1 MDELRAVKDGED
13 KDEIQKKTE
22 ATITASMKLGEAI
35 YKEKADAEGA
45 AAAAEDGAD
54 AGPGDDGVVDAD
66 FEEVGDDD
74 EQTEPEAGDKRD
86 TA

>member
-1 MDELRAVKDGED
+1 VKDGYD

-35 YKEKADAEGA
+35 YKEQAEADGAEA
-45 AAAAEDGAD
+45 AAQDGAD
-54 AGPGDDGVVDAD
+54 AGLGDDGVVDAD
-66 FEEVGDDD
+66 FEEVDDD
-74 EQTEPEAGDKRD
+74 DKKD